1 MRISIEWLKEFV
13 DLKEAPDALAD
24 MLSMLG
30 FESEVAHDFSS
41 LKQVVVG
48 KVVTAKK
55 HPNADRLKLC
65 TVNDGRETLSV
76 VCGAPN
82 VDAGQTIVFA
92 RVGAILPGDF
102 VISKAKI
109 RGEESRGMICSEREL
124 GISDEHDGIMV
135 LPNTLKVG
143 NLIHPHLDKMYSAL
157 ELDLTPNRPDGFSH
171 YGIAREVAL
180 KTRRTL
186 KNISVKT
193 LNVKSKDVHTV
204 AKVTIENAIDCP
216 RYMGAVLN
224 NVTVGP
230 SPDWMV
236 ERLKAA
242 GQRSINNLVDIS
254 NYVLLEMG
262 HPTHIFDFDMIP
274 SNTIAI
280 RRVKNDKTITTL
292 DEVNRKL
299 SKQQLLIT
307 DGKKPIA
314 LAGIMGG
321 LESAVQDKTNTVFVE
336 SAYFDPVTIRKGS
349 KELGLLTEASR
360 RFERGADVNAV
371 ETALWRVINLLQ
383 EYAGGELIPGIIDEY
398 PGKFKPKSISMRRN
412 ELDLFAGCNISDKEV
427 KMILNGLNIKHEK
440 KKDHWKCTPPSFRPD
455 IEREADLIEEII
467 RVYGYDNIPSSTNY
481 TSSYSLE
488 HPDPEQPLEDL
499 RNLFSA
505 FGYQECQSN
514 TLQSEYWTTIHGRKS
529 IAMMNPLTEHMTH
542 MRTDLLPGLLEAVDF
557 NIKNGSPDLYLFEL
571 GNVFIQ
577 EKKGLS
583 GMKEISLV
591 CGLMHGNRVS
601 LSAHEQAKTTT
612 VFTVMGHMDRLCKA
626 MNTRT
631 PSFEMVERIGYQ
643 QAFTVSVE
651 KEEIG
656 ILGTVD
662 PIFVKDL
669 GLEID
674 HPVHCFS
681 LETNKLIPLLMNQQ
695 KFSPINVYPIV
706 ERDVD
711 FVFSEEVE
719 TGAVSQ
725 KILKQNYPNLNEVF
739 PIDIFRHKSVGSD
752 RKSVTFH
759 FRFQHPDKTLE
770 DKEVSSVINK
780 IKRLVLS
787 EFDAKLRSSN

>member
-13 DLKEAPDALAD
+13 DLKETPDALAD

-41 LKQVVVG
+41 LTKVVIG

-65 TVNDGRETLSV
+65 TVNDGRDTLSV

-82 VDAGQTIVFA
+82 VEAGQTIVFA
-92 RVGAILPGDF
+92 RVGAVLPGNF

-135 LPNTLKVG
+135 LPKTLKVG
-143 NLIHPHLDKMYSAL
+143 KLIQPHLDKMYSAL

-180 KTRRTL
+180 KTRRKL

-193 LNVKSKDVHTV
+193 LNAKSKDIHKI
-204 AKVTIENAIDCP
+204 AKVTIEDATDCP

-292 DEVNRKL
+292 DEEKRNL

-321 LESAVQDKTNTVFVE
+321 LKSAVQDKTNTVFVE

-383 EYAGGELIPGIIDEY
+383 EHAGGELIPGIIDEY

-412 ELDLFAGCNISDKEV
+412 ELDLFVGCKISDREV
-427 KMILNGLNIKHEK
+427 KMILNGLNINHEK
-440 KKDHWKCTPPSFRPD
+440 KKDYWKCIPPSFRPD
-455 IEREADLIEEII
+455 LEREADLIEEII
-467 RVYGYDNIPSSTNY
+467 RVYGYDNIPAATNY
-481 TSSYSLE
+481 ASSYLLE

-499 RNLFSA
+499 RNLF
-505 FGYQECQSN
+505 
-514 TLQSEYWTTIHGRKS
+514 
-529 IAMMNPLTEHMTH
+529 
-542 MRTDLLPGLLEAVDF
+542 
-557 NIKNGSPDLYLFEL
+557 
-571 GNVFIQ
+571 
-577 EKKGLS
+577 
-583 GMKEISLV
+583 
-591 CGLMHGNRVS
+591 
-601 LSAHEQAKTTT
+601 
-612 VFTVMGHMDRLCKA
+612 
-626 MNTRT
+626 
-631 PSFEMVERIGYQ
+631 
-643 QAFTVSVE
+643 
-651 KEEIG
+651 
-656 ILGTVD
+656 
-662 PIFVKDL
+662 
-669 GLEID
+669 
-674 HPVHCFS
+674 
-681 LETNKLIPLLMNQQ
+681 
-695 KFSPINVYPIV
+695 
-706 ERDVD
+706 
-711 FVFSEEVE
+711 
-719 TGAVSQ
+719 
-725 KILKQNYPNLNEVF
+725 
-739 PIDIFRHKSVGSD
+739 
-752 RKSVTFH
+752 
-759 FRFQHPDKTLE
+759 
-770 DKEVSSVINK
+770 
-780 IKRLVLS
+780 
-787 EFDAKLRSSN
+787 

>member
-13 DLKEAPDALAD
+13 DLKETPDALAD

-41 LKQVVVG
+41 LTNVVVG

-65 TVNDGRETLSV
+65 TVNDGRNTLSV

-92 RVGAILPGDF
+92 RVGAVLPGDF

-135 LPNTLKVG
+135 LPKTLKVG
-143 NLIHPHLDKMYSAL
+143 KLIQPHLDKMYSAL

-180 KTRRTL
+180 KTRRKL

-193 LNVKSKDVHTV
+193 LNAKSKDVHTI
-204 AKVTIENAIDCP
+204 AKVTIEDATDCP

-230 SPDWMV
+230 SPDWMI

-292 DEVNRKL
+292 DEEKRNL

-383 EYAGGELIPGIIDEY
+383 EHAGGELIPGIIDEY

-412 ELDLFAGCNISDKEV
+412 ELDLFAGCKISDREV

-455 IEREADLIEEII
+455 LEREADLIEEII
-467 RVYGYDNIPSSTNY
+467 RVYGYDNIPSATNY
-481 TSSYSLE
+481 ASSYLLE

-514 TLQSEYWTTIHGRKS
+514 TLQSEHWTTIHGKKS

-542 MRTDLLPGLLEAVDF
+542 MRTDLLPGLLEALDF

-583 GMKEISLV
+583 GMKEIPLV
-591 CGLMHGNRVS
+591 CGLVHGNRVS

-612 VFTVMGHMDRLCKA
+612 VFTVMGHMDRLCMA
-626 MNTRT
+626 MGTST
-631 PSFEMVERIGYQ
+631 PTFEMVEIKGYQ
-643 QAFTVSVE
+643 QAFTVCVE

-656 ILGTVD
+656 VLGMVD

-674 HPVHCFS
+674 QPVHCFS
-681 LETNKLIPLLMNQQ
+681 LETNKLIPLLTNQQ
-695 KFSPINVYPIV
+695 KFAPINVYPIV

-719 TGAVSQ
+719 TGVVSQ

-752 RKSVTFH
+752 HKSVTFH

-787 EFDAKLRSSN
+787 DFDAKLRSSN

>member
-13 DLKEAPDALAD
+13 DLKETPDALAD

-41 LKQVVVG
+41 LTNVVVG

-65 TVNDGRETLSV
+65 TVNDGRNTLSV

-92 RVGAILPGDF
+92 RVGAVLPGDF

-135 LPNTLKVG
+135 LPKTLKVG
-143 NLIHPHLDKMYSAL
+143 KLIQPHLDKMYSAL

-180 KTRRTL
+180 KTRRKL
-186 KNISVKT
+186 KNISVKR
-193 LNVKSKDVHTV
+193 LNAKSKDVHTI
-204 AKVTIENAIDCP
+204 AKVTIEDATDCP

-230 SPDWMV
+230 SPDWMI

-292 DEVNRKL
+292 DEEKRNL

-383 EYAGGELIPGIIDEY
+383 EHAGGELIPGIIDEY
-398 PGKFKPKSISMRRN
+398 PGKFNPKCISMRRN
-412 ELDLFAGCNISDKEV
+412 ELDLFAGCKISDREV

-455 IEREADLIEEII
+455 LEREADLIEEII
-467 RVYGYDNIPSSTNY
+467 RVYGYDNIPSATNY
-481 TSSYSLE
+481 ASSYLLE

-499 RNLFSA
+499 QNLFSA

-514 TLQSEYWTTIHGRKS
+514 TLQSEHWTTIHGKKS

-542 MRTDLLPGLLEAVDF
+542 MRTDLLPGLLEALDF

-583 GMKEISLV
+583 GMKEIPLA
-591 CGLMHGNRVS
+591 CGLVHGNRVS
-601 LSAHEQAKTTT
+601 LSAHEPAKTTT
-612 VFTVMGHMDRLCKA
+612 VFTVMGHMDRLCMA
-626 MNTRT
+626 MDTST
-631 PSFEMVERIGYQ
+631 PTFEMVEIKGYQ
-643 QAFTVSVE
+643 QAFTVCVE

-656 ILGTVD
+656 VLGMVD

-674 HPVHCFS
+674 QPVHCFS
-681 LETNKLIPLLMNQQ
+681 LETNKLIPLLTNQQ
-695 KFSPINVYPIV
+695 KFAPINVYPIV

-719 TGAVSQ
+719 TGVVSQ

-752 RKSVTFH
+752 HKSVTFH

-787 EFDAKLRSSN
+787 DFDAKLRSSN

>member
-13 DLKEAPDALAD
+13 DLKETPDALAD

-41 LKQVVVG
+41 LTNVVVG

-65 TVNDGRETLSV
+65 TVNDGRNTLSV

-92 RVGAILPGDF
+92 RVGAVLPGDF

-135 LPNTLKVG
+135 LPKTLKVG
-143 NLIHPHLDKMYSAL
+143 KLIQPHLDKMYSAL

-180 KTRRTL
+180 KTRRKL
-186 KNISVKT
+186 KNISVKR
-193 LNVKSKDVHTV
+193 LNAKSKDVHTI
-204 AKVTIENAIDCP
+204 AKVTIEDATDCP

-230 SPDWMV
+230 SPDWMI

-292 DEVNRKL
+292 DEEKRNL

-383 EYAGGELIPGIIDEY
+383 EHAGGELIPGIIDEY
-398 PGKFKPKSISMRRN
+398 PGKFKQKSISMRRN
-412 ELDLFAGCNISDKEV
+412 ELDLFAGCKISDREV

-455 IEREADLIEEII
+455 LEREADLIEEII
-467 RVYGYDNIPSSTNY
+467 RVYGYDNIPSATNY
-481 TSSYSLE
+481 ASSYLLE

-514 TLQSEYWTTIHGRKS
+514 TLQSEHWTTIHGKKS

-542 MRTDLLPGLLEAVDF
+542 MRTDLLPGLLEALDF

-583 GMKEISLV
+583 GMKEIPLV
-591 CGLMHGNRVS
+591 CGLVHGNRVS
-601 LSAHEQAKTTT
+601 LSAHEPAKTTT
-612 VFTVMGHMDRLCKA
+612 VFTVMGHMDRLCMA
-626 MNTRT
+626 MDTST
-631 PSFEMVERIGYQ
+631 PTFEMVEIKGYQ
-643 QAFTVSVE
+643 QAFTVCVE

-656 ILGTVD
+656 VLGMVD

-674 HPVHCFS
+674 QPVHCFS
-681 LETNKLIPLLMNQQ
+681 LETNKLIPLLTNQQ
-695 KFSPINVYPIV
+695 KFAPINVYPIV

-719 TGAVSQ
+719 TGVVSQ

-752 RKSVTFH
+752 HKSVTFH

-787 EFDAKLRSSN
+787 DFDAKLRSSN

>member
-13 DLKEAPDALAD
+13 DLKETPDALAD

-41 LKQVVVG
+41 LTNVVVG

-65 TVNDGRETLSV
+65 TVNDGRNTLSV

-92 RVGAILPGDF
+92 RVGAVLPGDF

-135 LPNTLKVG
+135 LPKTLKVG
-143 NLIHPHLDKMYSAL
+143 KLIQPHLDKMYSAL

-180 KTRRTL
+180 KTRRKL
-186 KNISVKT
+186 KNISVKR
-193 LNVKSKDVHTV
+193 LNAKSKDVHTI
-204 AKVTIENAIDCP
+204 AKVTIEDATDCP

-230 SPDWMV
+230 SPDWMI

-292 DEVNRKL
+292 DEEKRNL

-383 EYAGGELIPGIIDEY
+383 EHAGGELIPGIIDEY
-398 PGKFKPKSISMRRN
+398 PGKFKQKSISMRRN
-412 ELDLFAGCNISDKEV
+412 ELDLFAGCKISDREV

-455 IEREADLIEEII
+455 LEREADLIEEII
-467 RVYGYDNIPSSTNY
+467 RVYGYDNIPSATNY
-481 TSSYSLE
+481 ASSYLLE

-499 RNLFSA
+499 QNLFSA

-514 TLQSEYWTTIHGRKS
+514 TLQSEHWTTIHGKKS

-542 MRTDLLPGLLEAVDF
+542 MRTDLLPGLLEALDF

-583 GMKEISLV
+583 GMKEIPLV
-591 CGLMHGNRVS
+591 CGLVHGNRVS
-601 LSAHEQAKTTT
+601 LSAHEPAKTTT
-612 VFTVMGHMDRLCKA
+612 VFTVMGHMDRLCMA
-626 MNTRT
+626 MDTST
-631 PSFEMVERIGYQ
+631 PTFEMVEIKGYQ
-643 QAFTVSVE
+643 QAFTVCVE

-656 ILGTVD
+656 VLGMVD

-674 HPVHCFS
+674 QPVHCFS
-681 LETNKLIPLLMNQQ
+681 LETNKLIPLLTNQQ
-695 KFSPINVYPIV
+695 KFAPINVYPIV

-719 TGAVSQ
+719 TGVVSQ

-752 RKSVTFH
+752 HKSVTFH

-787 EFDAKLRSSN
+787 DFDAKLRSSN

>member
-13 DLKEAPDALAD
+13 DIKENPSALAD

-30 FESEVAHDFSS
+30 LESEVVHDFSLLS
-41 LKQVVVG
+41 NVVVG

-65 TVNDGRETLSV
+65 TVNDGAHTLNV

-82 VDAGQTIVFA
+82 VDAGQTIAFA
-92 RVGAILPGDF
+92 QVGAVLPGDF

-109 RGEESRGMICSEREL
+109 RGQESRGMICSEREL
-124 GISDEHDGIMV
+124 NISEEHDGIMV

-143 NLIHPHLDKMYSAL
+143 RPIYPYLDKMYSAL

-171 YGIAREVAL
+171 YGVAREVAL
-180 KTRRTL
+180 KTGRKL
-186 KNISVKT
+186 KNISVKKSQ
-193 LNVKSKDVHTV
+193 VKSKDVHKI
-204 AKVTIENAIDCP
+204 AKVTIEDKVDCP
-216 RYMGAVLN
+216 RYMGAVLH

-230 SPDWMV
+230 SPAWMV
-236 ERLKAA
+236 DRLKAA

-262 HPTHIFDFDMIP
+262 HPTHIFDYDMIP

-292 DEVNRKL
+292 DEEKRKL

-321 LESAVQDKTNTVFVE
+321 LESAVQDNTKNVFVE

-360 RFERGADVNAV
+360 RFERGADVQAA

-383 EYAGGELIPGIIDEY
+383 EIAGGELVPGIIDEY
-398 PGKFKPKSISMRRN
+398 PGKFKSKNITLRRN
-412 ELDLFAGCNISDKEV
+412 ELDLFAGCTITDKEV
-427 KMILNGLNIKHEK
+427 STILSGLEIKHDK
-440 KKDHWKCTPPSFRPD
+440 KKESWTCTPPSFRPD
-455 IEREADLIEEII
+455 LEREVDLIEEII
-467 RVYGYDNIPSSTNY
+467 RVYGYDNIPSSMHY
-481 TSSYSLE
+481 TSTYLPD
-488 HPDPEQPLEDL
+488 HPDPEQPVEDL

-514 TLQSEYWTTIHGRKS
+514 TLQSKEWTTIHGNKS
-529 IAMMNPLTEHMTH
+529 VAMMNPLTEHMTH
-542 MRTDLLPGLLEAVDF
+542 MRTDLLTGLLVSLDF
-557 NIKNGSPDLYLFEL
+557 NIKNGSPDLYLFEI
-571 GNVFIQ
+571 GNVFTQ
-577 EKKGLS
+577 VKRGLS
-583 GMKEISLV
+583 GIKETPLV
-591 CGLMHGNRVS
+591 SGLIYGNRVS
-601 LSAHEQAKTTT
+601 LSAHESAKPAS
-612 VFTVMGHMDRLCKA
+612 VFTIMGHMDRLCKYVGA
-626 MNTRT
+626 VSPTY
-631 PSFEMVERIGYQ
+631 EEVEKAGYQ
-643 QAFTVSVE
+643 KAFSVCLDND
-651 KEEIG
+651 EIG
-656 ILGTVD
+656 VIGTVD
-662 PIFVKDL
+662 PTYVKDL

-674 HPVHCFS
+674 CAVHSFT
-681 LETNKLIPLLMNQQ
+681 LETDKLIPLLTNEQ
-695 KFSPINVYPIV
+695 KFTSINVFPIM

-711 FVFSEEVE
+711 FVFSESVE
-719 TGAVSQ
+719 TGNVST
-725 KILKQNYPNLNEVF
+725 KILDQNYPNLTDVF
-739 PIDIFRHKSVGSD
+739 PIDIFRHKSLGD
-752 RKSVTFH
+752 NQKSVTFH

>member
-13 DLKEAPDALAD
+13 DVKESPGSLAD

-30 FESEVAHDFSS
+30 FESEVVHDFSLLS
-41 LKQVVVG
+41 KIVIG

-65 TVNDGRETLSV
+65 TVNDGTDTLNV

-82 VDAGQTIVFA
+82 VDAGQTIAFA
-92 RVGAILPGDF
+92 QVGAVLPGDF

-143 NLIHPHLDKMYSAL
+143 RPIQPHLDKMYSSL

-180 KTRRTL
+180 KTKRKL
-186 KNISVKT
+186 KNIPVKIS
-193 LNVKSKDVHTV
+193 NAKSKDIHKI
-204 AKVTIENAIDCP
+204 AKVTIEDAADCP
-216 RYMGAVLN
+216 RYMGAVLH

-230 SPDWMV
+230 SPEWMV

-262 HPTHIFDFDMIP
+262 HPTHIFDYDKIP
-274 SNTIAI
+274 SNNISV

-292 DEVNRKL
+292 DEEKRKL

-321 LESAVQDKTNTVFVE
+321 LESAVQDNTTTVFVE

-360 RFERGADVNAV
+360 RFERGADIHAA
-371 ETALWRVINLLQ
+371 ETALWRVINLVQ
-383 EYAGGELIPGIIDEY
+383 EIAGGELVPGIIDEY
-398 PGKFKPKSISMRRN
+398 PGKFKSKNISMRRS
-412 ELDLFAGCNISDKEV
+412 ELDLFAGCKITDKEV
-427 KMILNGLNIKHEK
+427 KMILDGLNIKHEK
-440 KKDHWKCTPPSFRPD
+440 KKDFWKCTPPSFRPD
-455 IEREADLIEEII
+455 LEREADLIEEII
-467 RVYGYDNIPSSTNY
+467 RVYGYDNIPSAMNY
-481 TSSYSLE
+481 SSSYLLE
-488 HPDPEQPLEDL
+488 YPDPEQSLEDL
-499 RNLFSA
+499 RNLFYA

-514 TLQSEYWTTIHGRKS
+514 TLQSKHWTTIHGKKS

-542 MRTDLLPGLLEAVDF
+542 MRTDLLPGLLEALDF
-557 NIKNGSPDLYLFEL
+557 NIKNGSSDLYLFEL
-571 GNVFIQ
+571 GNIFLQ
-577 EKKGLS
+577 EKKGFA
-583 GMKEISLV
+583 GMKEIPMV
-591 CGLMHGNRVS
+591 CGIMHGNRVS
-601 LSAHEQAKTTT
+601 LSAHDQAKPVT
-612 VFTVMGHMDRLCKA
+612 VFSVMGHIDRLCNVLRV
-626 MNTRT
+626 NTPT
-631 PSFEMVERIGYQ
+631 YDPLEMKGYQ
-643 QAFTVSVE
+643 KAFTVCMG
-651 KEEIG
+651 KDEIG
-656 ILGTVD
+656 VLGTVD
-662 PIFVKDL
+662 PDFIQNL

-674 HPVHCFS
+674 NPVHCFN
-681 LETNKLIPLLMNQQ
+681 LEVNKLVPLMQHEQ
-695 KFSPINVYPIV
+695 KFSPINVYPV
-706 ERDVD
+706 MERDVD
-711 FVFSEEVE
+711 FVFPEEVE
-719 TGAVSQ
+719 TGKVSQ
-725 KILKQNYPNLNEVF
+725 KILQQNYPNLNDVF
-739 PIDIFRHKSVGSD
+739 PIDIFRHKSVGENQ
-752 RKSVTFH
+752 KSVTFH